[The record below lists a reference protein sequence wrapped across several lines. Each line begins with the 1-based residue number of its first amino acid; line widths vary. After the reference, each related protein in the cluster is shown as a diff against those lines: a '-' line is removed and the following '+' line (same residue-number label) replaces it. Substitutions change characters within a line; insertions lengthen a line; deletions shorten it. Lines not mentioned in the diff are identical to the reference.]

1 MARHFAQD
9 TRGAR
14 GALGDAPAR
23 GGQARRGPSPV
34 PAVLLALLVGFFA
47 VCGAQ
52 LHAYDAVDWRSPL
65 TWCAMLGVAAVASVL
80 LTLLF
85 RLLDRMVSP
94 IMARPVGE
102 RDRLLRRRV
111 LVAGVAVM
119 ALCWL
124 VVWLAAWPGFFCYDT
139 WAFNSRLE
147 TGRLNAQQSVL
158 HTLLV
163 TTVLQGAHALLGSWN
178 AAVAVYTLVQGA
190 VVAGSA
196 AWALVR
202 LERAGAPLPFLVCGI
217 AYFSLNPFIVM
228 FGLCST
234 KDTLFA
240 VWTLLLVME
249 LAGLRGGAGG
259 KGGGMLA
266 ASGRKRDGILAAA
279 RCAVLVF
286 LMGAYRNNAPYVLA
300 VALVALAVVAVA
312 RRGRS
317 VALAAGTA
325 VGLACYLA
333 WTGPIAAALGVVRPS
348 SVGEMISVPAANVA
362 YMASLGE
369 AEPLP
374 EGLSE
379 LDLQAMADGWEL
391 CRQNTDNYRNVATPL
406 LEAGAT
412 GEFVLY
418 WLDCVAAH
426 PGLALDSALILTQP
440 AWDPTVES
448 TSYNFPGHPSYGET
462 QTSVFAC
469 LAEDPAHTDSKLPA
483 LYDLLWSISR
493 DADYGGRPW
502 LAALG
507 SPASLMWL
515 TLACLAYAAARRNA
529 RGVAAAGLL
538 ALLSATLLLGPTVLP
553 RYYWFLYLCAPV
565 TVWVSL
571 AGGRG
576 GAGCRERGGDAGET
590 R

>member
-14 GALGDAPAR
+14 GALVDTPAR
-23 GGQARRGPSPV
+23 GGQARRDPSPV
-34 PAVLLALLVGFFA
+34 PAVLLALPVGFFA
-47 VCGAQ
+47 ACGAQ

-85 RLLDRMVSP
+85 RLLDRRISP

-178 AAVAVYTLVQGA
+178 AAVAVYTLVQGV
-190 VVAGSA
+190 VVAGST

-228 FGLCST
+228 FGVCST

-249 LAGLRGGAGG
+249 LARLRGGAGG
-259 KGGGMLA
+259 KGGDGAA
-266 ASGRKRDGILAAA
+266 ASGRKRDGVLAAA

-333 WTGPIAAALGVVRPS
+333 WTGPVAAALGVVRPS

-571 AGGRG
+571 AGGH
-576 GAGCRERGGDAGET
+576 ERGGGAGET